1 MVWRKN
7 MMMLL
12 LWAVMAILMEYSLS
26 KFILWDQNKK
36 YKSPSTP
43 YTRNRQAQS
52 AQRGD
57 CVGIH
62 FFTEETGKCFCSGLS
77 APQLINV
84 CSAES
89 LAASLVVMGYAGFR
103 SHYLPTP
110 WVLEQTGCVS
120 DLRASRLKHC
130 FCLYDKCLSL
140 LSGFLFC
147 SVSCLSLQSSQV
159 SAKIPRMFFKPFS

>member
-43 YTRNRQAQS
+43 YTRKRQAQS

-57 CVGIH
+57 RVGIH

-130 FCLYDKCLSL
+130 FCLYDKCLIVTSVWIPIL
-140 LSGFLFC
+140 FSQLSVFAEFT
-147 SVSCLSLQSSQV
+147 S
-159 SAKIPRMFFKPFS
+159 FSKDSENVF